1 MRAVEWWLPPEKR
14 TPPPKKRKPYKLS
27 GQPYQKGIKEYLA
40 SFKVGEIRKTR
51 ELKYGSL
58 RTTAYRLSSDF
69 GCKFRFSYNK
79 ETETLTIIR
88 LR

>member
-69 GCKFRFSYNK
+69 GCKFRFSKNND
-79 ETETLTIIR
+79 TLTIIR